1 MLLLTVYVRVNV
13 TFKTSFITSEDIN
26 LINNN
31 KQSCSKYKHTFS
43 CKLFLNLFYHI
54 ISSQVDHLLSH

>member
-31 KQSCSKYKHTFS
+31 KQSYSKYKRTFS
-43 CKLFLNLFYHI
+43 CKLFFK
-54 ISSQVDHLLSH
+54 SLLSHH